1 MYHWWIPLSVVT
13 AAAAAAFASVEI
25 ESYHTNG
32 FLAEPVPQIAR
43 QVRKAAVL
51 HVIGGF
57 RSTS

>member
-1 MYHWWIPLSVVT
+1 MSVVT